1 MSEKKPVENSAEEIF
16 ERMRKKLGENL
27 SDEDKE
33 KYLKFGEKFHSL
45 FNAMTTS
52 SSSNDIN
59 MEESLSYV
67 VESLKS
73 GLHPKHL
80 TEDEVALVKAAYG
93 DEWYKKLGYENLN

>member
-1 MSEKKPVENSAEEIF
+1 MSDQKPVKNSAEEIF

-52 SSSNDIN
+52 SSSND

-80 TEDEVALVKAAYG
+80 TEDEVAIVKAAYG
-93 DEWYKKLGYENLN
+93 DEWYKKWGYENLN